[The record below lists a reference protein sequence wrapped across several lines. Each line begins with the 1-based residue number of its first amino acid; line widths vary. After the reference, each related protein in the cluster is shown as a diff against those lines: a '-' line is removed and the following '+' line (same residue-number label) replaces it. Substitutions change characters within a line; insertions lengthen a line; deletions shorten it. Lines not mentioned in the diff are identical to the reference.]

1 MSELRTYDIACAWQG
16 ADIATDGDWV
26 HVFTETEIAELA
38 AAAEAV
44 LDADILDLTGA
55 DFHLPS
61 LDSMLS
67 EVRRDIVDG
76 RGFVLLRG
84 LPVREWPLEVTA
96 RAYWA
101 IGSRIGVPISQNR
114 VGNLL
119 GHVTDVGGEA
129 DHPNQRG
136 HQSSDALAFH
146 TDIGAEIVSLL
157 CLHGARSGGAS
168 ALASAAAVWNALVAE
183 RPELAAVLTETVCFD
198 RRNEVVDGQDPWYEM
213 PVFFPR
219 QGHVMAS
226 FVPEFIRSAQRF
238 ASVPRLTPLHDEA
251 FDAVKSIANDPRFK
265 LEMDFQP
272 GDIQFVNNLVVLHS
286 RTEYED
292 WPEAERRRHLL
303 RLWLAV
309 PDGWPIPEPL
319 QARHGMD
326 PDTGRPRGVNLEPGA
341 TLSAPLTPPV
351 LRT

>member
-1 MSELRTYDIACAWQG
+1 
-16 ADIATDGDWV
+16 
-26 HVFTETEIAELA
+26 
-38 AAAEAV
+38 
-44 LDADILDLTGA
+44 
-55 DFHLPS
+55 
-61 LDSMLS
+61 
-67 EVRRDIVDG
+67 
-76 RGFVLLRG
+76 
-84 LPVREWPLEVTA
+84 
-96 RAYWA
+96 
-101 IGSRIGVPISQNR
+101 
-114 VGNLL
+114 
-119 GHVTDVGGEA
+119 VGGEA

-146 TDIGAEIVSLL
+146 TDIGAEVVSLL

-219 QGHVMAS
+219 QVHVMAS

-238 ASVPRLTPLHDEA
+238 ASVPRLTALHDEA
-251 FDAVKSIANDPRFK
+251 FDAVKSLANDPQIK

-326 PDTGRPRGVNLEPGA
+326 PDTGRPRGVNLELGA

>member
-1 MSELRTYDIACAWQG
+1 MTHLRTYRIDSAWRG
-16 ADIATDGDWV
+16 PDMAGRTDWIHEFSNAEIG
-26 HVFTETEIAELA
+26 ELEIAA
-38 AAAEAV
+38 DAV
-44 LDADILDLTGA
+44 IAQDILDLFA
-55 DFHLPS
+55 DDFDLPQ
-61 LDSMLS
+61 LDPFLAK
-67 EVRRDIVDG
+67 VRTDVVDG

-84 LPVREWPLEVTA
+84 LPVDRWPLERTA
-96 RAYWA
+96 RVYWA
-101 IGSRIGVPISQNR
+101 IGSRVGVPISQNR

-157 CLHGARSGGAS
+157 CLQGARSGGKS
-168 ALASAAAVWNALVAE
+168 ALASAAAVWNALVDE
-183 RPELAAVLTETVCFD
+183 RPDLAEALTDTFGFD

-213 PVFFPR
+213 PVFFPME
-219 QGHVMAS
+219 GYVMAS

-238 ASVPRLTPLHDEA
+238 GGAPRLTPLHEEA
-251 FDAVKSIANDPRFK
+251 FDAVKSLANDPDFK
-265 LEMDFQP
+265 LEMDFRP
-272 GDIQFVNNLVVLHS
+272 GDIQFVNNLAVLHS

-292 WPEAERRRHLL
+292 WPELTRRRHLL

-309 PDGWPIPEPL
+309 PDGWPMPEPL

-326 PDTGRPRGVNLEPGA
+326 AATGRPRGVNLEPGA
-341 TLSAPLTPPV
+341 RLSAPLSPPV

>member
-1 MSELRTYDIACAWQG
+1 MAANR
-16 ADIATDGDWV
+16 DWV
-26 HVFTETEIAELA
+26 HEFSEAEIRELEA
-38 AAAEAV
+38 AGDAV
-44 LDADILDLTGA
+44 LGREFIDLSGEDFSLPLLDPFLADIRN
-55 DFHLPS
+55 
-61 LDSMLS
+61 
-67 EVRRDIVDG
+67 EVVDG

-84 LPVREWPLEVTA
+84 LPVEEWPLALTA
-96 RAYWA
+96 RVYWA
-101 IGSRIGVPISQNR
+101 IGSRVGVPISQNR

-157 CLHGARSGGAS
+157 CLHGARSGGES
-168 ALASAAAVWNALVAE
+168 TLASAVSVWNNMVVE
-183 RPELAAVLTETVCFD
+183 RPDLAKALTDTFGFD

-213 PVFFPR
+213 PVFFPMEK
-219 QGHVMAS
+219 HIMVS

-238 ASVPRLTPLHDEA
+238 EAAPRLSAHHNEA
-251 FDAVKSIANDPRFK
+251 FDRVKELANDPRFK
-265 LEMDFQP
+265 LEMDFRP
-272 GDIQFVNNLVVLHS
+272 GDIQFVNNLIVLHS

-309 PDGWPIPEPL
+309 PDGWPMPDPIL
-319 QARHGMD
+319 ARHGAD
-326 PDTGRPRGVNLEPGA
+326 PDTGRPCGVSLEPGA
-341 TLSAPLTPPV
+341 TLNTPLTPPV